1 MEEQLTE
8 DGTDSNESVIKDIT
22 AEMQKKMSYSY
33 DYIALDGTSID
44 DIDMDALHRFRE
56 EMKNHSPDHRWNTIS
71 DKEFMRM
78 TGIMNYRSE
87 QLSVAGL
94 LMFGKEPAIYI
105 RFPNFKLD
113 YREQTKKGTGW
124 NYRLVTGDGTWNG
137 NIYNFFSAIRT
148 RVPEGIDKDVQKAVE
163 ECLLNALT
171 HADYLGKDLVEV
183 SKFPKTIRITNSG
196 TFRIPLKDAMID
208 GEGTPRNETIARL
221 FFLLGLGNRAG
232 LGMTVIHNVWR
243 QHFARDPVVF
253 EDVTRQRVTV
263 ELPMCNEEKSTVDE
277 LIIDMIDIDPSVS
290 AVKIAKELKISVPTV
305 KNHLKAMKDAGVV
318 QRIGGTRGMWKIV

>member
-1 MEEQLTE
+1 MRTTFPSPNPAS
-8 DGTDSNESVIKDIT
+8 DFST
-22 AEMQKKMSYSY
+22 AP
-33 DYIALDGTSID
+33 T
-44 DIDMDALHRFRE
+44 FV
-56 EMKNHSPDHRWNTIS
+56 P
-71 DKEFMRM
+71 
-78 TGIMNYRSE
+78 
-87 QLSVAGL
+87 
-94 LMFGKEPAIYI
+94 
-105 RFPNFKLD
+105 
-113 YREQTKKGTGW
+113 
-124 NYRLVTGDGTWNG
+124 LV
-137 NIYNFFSAIRT
+137 
-148 RVPEGIDKDVQKAVE
+148 DKDVQKAVE

-263 ELPMCNEEKSTVDE
+263 ELPMYNEEKSTVDE